1 MPELLQYTLQPAA
14 RLIRLMLGEYGVAHT
29 LREVRPW
36 RREKELLEIDPSA
49 EGPIMLVED
58 LPPIVGVS
66 AVMLH
71 IEERF
76 AHTAAD
82 TTLFPSGAANRA
94 ETRRLLD
101 WVLHKLNDEV
111 TRYVIEEKVVKRDIS
126 AAPEPSVLRAAK
138 ANLGEHLAY
147 LGFLFATRRWL
158 AGESM
163 TIADFALAAH
173 LSSLDYLGD
182 VPWDEAGEVKL
193 WYQRIKSRP
202 AFRTLLADRVVPIP
216 AAAHYADLDF

>member
-1 MPELLQYTLQPAA
+1 MPELLQYRLQPAA
-14 RLIRLMLGEYGVAHT
+14 RLVRLMLGEYGIEHELT
-29 LREVRPW
+29 DVRPW
-36 RREKELLEIDPSA
+36 RREKPFLQIDPAA
-49 EGPIMLVED
+49 EGPVMFIED
-58 LPPIVGVS
+58 EPPVVGVT

-82 TTLFPSGAANRA
+82 TTLFPSGAGNRA
-94 ETRRLLD
+94 ETRRLMD
-101 WVLHKLNDEV
+101 WVLFKLNDEV
-111 TRYVIEEKVVKRDIS
+111 TRYVIEEKVIKRDLS
-126 AAPEPSVLRAAK
+126 GPPEPAALRAAK

-147 LGFLFATRRWL
+147 LDYLLATRRWL

-163 TIADFALAAH
+163 TLADFALAAH

-182 VPWDEAGEVKL
+182 VPWAEAEEVKE
-193 WYQRIKSRP
+193 WYQRVKSRP
-202 AFRTLLADRVVPIP
+202 AFRPLLADRVTAIP